1 MSATLSR
8 RPQLLASLIC
18 NRDVTNGKLVRAFQI
33 AWIAHSHIH
42 NRVSL
47 GVMFGETM
55 SAFKEARKIIGSNP
69 GSRDA
74 QIFSYLIVALEM
86 GHEFLLSELYKLD
99 YVTFKLALRVID
111 EWRNDRFF
119 RSKVKL
125 YDFAW
130 QVKEQAE
137 IAKA

>member
-1 MSATLSR
+1 
-8 RPQLLASLIC
+8 
-18 NRDVTNGKLVRAFQI
+18 
-33 AWIAHSHIH
+33 
-42 NRVSL
+42 
-47 GVMFGETM
+47 M
-55 SAFKEARKIIGSNP
+55 SAFKEARKIIASDP
-69 GSRDA
+69 TSREA

-99 YVTFKLALRVID
+99 YDTFKLALRVME

-130 QVKEQAE
+130 QVKDQSES
-137 IAKA
+137 AKP

>member
-1 MSATLSR
+1 
-8 RPQLLASLIC
+8 
-18 NRDVTNGKLVRAFQI
+18 
-33 AWIAHSHIH
+33 
-42 NRVSL
+42 
-47 GVMFGETM
+47 M
-55 SAFKEARKIIGSNP
+55 SAFKEARKIIANDP
-69 GSRDA
+69 TSREA

-99 YVTFKLALRVID
+99 YDTFKLAIRVME

-130 QVKEQAE
+130 QVRDQSKAE
-137 IAKA
+137 KT

>member
-1 MSATLSR
+1 MSAIR
-8 RPQLLASLIC
+8 
-18 NRDVTNGKLVRAFQI
+18 
-33 AWIAHSHIH
+33 
-42 NRVSL
+42 
-47 GVMFGETM
+47 
-55 SAFKEARKIIGSNP
+55 EARKINANDP

-74 QIFSYLIVALEM
+74 RIFSYLIIALEM

-99 YVTFKLALRVID
+99 YDTFKLALRVMD

-130 QVKEQAE
+130 QIKEQAE
-137 IAKA
+137 VAKT

>member
-1 MSATLSR
+1 
-8 RPQLLASLIC
+8 
-18 NRDVTNGKLVRAFQI
+18 
-33 AWIAHSHIH
+33 
-42 NRVSL
+42 
-47 GVMFGETM
+47 M
-55 SAFKEARKIIGSNP
+55 SAFKEARKIIERDP

-86 GHEFLLSELYKLD
+86 GHEFLLSELYKLEYD
-99 YVTFKLALRVID
+99 RFKLALRVMD
-111 EWRNDRFF
+111 EWRNDRFY

-130 QVKEQAE
+130 QVKEQSE

>member
-1 MSATLSR
+1 
-8 RPQLLASLIC
+8 
-18 NRDVTNGKLVRAFQI
+18 
-33 AWIAHSHIH
+33 
-42 NRVSL
+42 
-47 GVMFGETM
+47 M
-55 SAFKEARKIIGSNP
+55 SAFKEARKVIEKDPS
-69 GSRDA
+69 SRDA

-99 YVTFKLALRVID
+99 YGRFKLALRVID

-130 QVKEQAE
+130 QVKEQSDS
-137 IAKA
+137 AKT

>member
-1 MSATLSR
+1 MSAIR
-8 RPQLLASLIC
+8 
-18 NRDVTNGKLVRAFQI
+18 
-33 AWIAHSHIH
+33 
-42 NRVSL
+42 
-47 GVMFGETM
+47 
-55 SAFKEARKIIGSNP
+55 EARKIIANDP

-74 QIFSYLIVALEM
+74 RIISYLIIALEM

-99 YVTFKLALRVID
+99 YDTFKLALRVMD

-130 QVKEQAE
+130 QIKEQAE
-137 IAKA
+137 VAKT

>member
-1 MSATLSR
+1 
-8 RPQLLASLIC
+8 
-18 NRDVTNGKLVRAFQI
+18 
-33 AWIAHSHIH
+33 
-42 NRVSL
+42 
-47 GVMFGETM
+47 M
-55 SAFKEARKIIGSNP
+55 SAFKEARKIIESDP

-99 YVTFKLALRVID
+99 YETFKLALRVMD
-111 EWRNDRFF
+111 EWRNDRFY

-130 QVKEQAE
+130 QVKEQSK
-137 IAKA
+137 IAKT

>member
-1 MSATLSR
+1 
-8 RPQLLASLIC
+8 
-18 NRDVTNGKLVRAFQI
+18 
-33 AWIAHSHIH
+33 
-42 NRVSL
+42 
-47 GVMFGETM
+47 M
-55 SAFKEARKIIGSNP
+55 SAFKEARKIIANDP
-69 GSRDA
+69 TSRDA

-99 YVTFKLALRVID
+99 YDTFKLAIRVME

-130 QVKEQAE
+130 QVRDQSNAEQN
-137 IAKA
+137 